1 MRIFVKTL
9 TGKTMTLEE
18 VESSDTIFTC
28 KQKIEDLE
36 GIPPRRQRLI
46 TAGEKLKDE
55 RTLADYNIGNES
67 TLHLILRLGGFC
79 WTCFEATIQCLNTA
93 QRTVHHYEHERVE
106 AMVSRVQNLFTSLLS
121 PSPFALNPYEEA
133 LLLRMMNI
141 MNYPNDE
148 DRDSL
153 KCNEM
158 IILRDA
164 IRQSTHYINDNYRD
178 QSFDLKSNLSVMTTL
193 HDFRCPI
200 CFHRYDFC
208 ERSPRTPLNVCRESK
223 LHCICTVC
231 FQSFAC
237 QSCPICRAATRSRLR
252 PAQNLLTKMNSL
264 LVELRESC
272 MVSELIEK
280 YLKLRPRQQPVN
292 CGSFSNIYKVDVK
305 DRGSFAIKVPRVPIV
320 FNGSNEER
328 QLLHEVAI
336 ALPLSHI
343 SYFVGVHG
351 IVDLGMPHG
360 LGIVMEYVESPNL
373 AKAIQDGMIG
383 VLSVKARI
391 LLCLD
396 LCRGLAELHAA
407 EIIHKDLKPENLSY
421 IPIDEDLDS
430 RESKP
435 RIPQIKITDFG
446 ISSRIQTI
454 TGTMGREHGTVGYEA
469 PEICQ
474 QEEGTEAAMSRKEW
488 DIYALSLILFEILE
502 GRRVFQNMT
511 QAQIIAQYVILGT
524 RPKWTRRTES
534 IPEVVKAV
542 IEEGWSSNLAERP
555 VIGDFVDAFYFL
567 SHQYDRMY
575 AATTTRMIIPSYLSL
590 LFDDC
595 MDELFPL
602 FSDYIEFDSHNIWK
616 AFNPEIRAEIL
627 SMLASIG
634 LRFKAN
640 DVEFFEQLKHQLQQ
654 EGKK

>member
-18 VESSDTIFTC
+18 VETSDTIAIC
-28 KQKIEDLE
+28 KQRIQDLE
-36 GIPPRRQRLI
+36 GIPASQQRLI

-93 QRTVHHYEHERVE
+93 QKTVHRYERERDVVME
-106 AMVSRVQNLFTSLLS
+106 YRVRNLFTSLLS
-121 PSPFALNPYEEA
+121 FSPFALNPYEKA

-148 DRDSL
+148 DRESL

-158 IILRDA
+158 ITLRNA
-164 IRQSTHYINDNYRD
+164 IRQSTLYINDNYRD
-178 QSFDLKSNLSVMTTL
+178 QSFDLKSNLSAMTTL

-200 CFHRYDFC
+200 CFNRYDFC

-223 LHCICTVC
+223 LHCICTAC
-231 FQSFAC
+231 FQSFTYP
-237 QSCPICRAATRSRLR
+237 SCPVCRAATRSRVR
-252 PAQNLLTKMNSL
+252 PAQELLTKMNSL
-264 LVELRESC
+264 LVDLRQSC

-280 YLKLRPRQQPVN
+280 HLKLRPRQQPVK
-292 CGSFSNIYKVDVK
+292 CGAFSNIYKVDVK
-305 DRGSFAIKVPRVPIV
+305 ERGSFAIKVPRVPIV

-328 QLLHEVAI
+328 QILHEVAI

-360 LGIVMEYVESPNL
+360 LGIVMDYVESPSL

-383 VLSVKARI
+383 VLSIKARI
-391 LLCLD
+391 QLCMD
-396 LCRGLAELHAA
+396 LCRGLSEL
-407 EIIHKDLKPENLSY
+407 HKDLKPENLLY

-430 RESKP
+430 KELKP

-446 ISSRIQTI
+446 ISSMIQTI

-469 PEICQ
+469 PEISE
-474 QEEGTEAAMSRKEW
+474 QEEGAEAALSRKEG
-488 DIYALSLILFEILE
+488 DIYALSLILYEILE

-511 QAQIIAQYVILGT
+511 QSQIITQYVILGT
-524 RPKWTRRTES
+524 RPKWSRQTES
-534 IPEVVKAV
+534 IPAVVKAV
-542 IEEGWSSNLAERP
+542 IEDGWSSNPAERP
-555 VIGDFVDAFYFL
+555 VIGDFVNAFYFL
-567 SHQYDRMY
+567 SNQYDCIY
-575 AATTTRMIIPSYLSL
+575 AATTTRITIPSYLSS
-590 LFDDC
+590 LFDAC
-595 MDELFPL
+595 LDELFPL
-602 FSDYIEFDSHNIWK
+602 FSDYIEFDSDNIWK

-640 DVEFFEQLKHQLQQ
+640 DVEFFEQLKHQLQEQ
-654 EGKK
+654 GKK